1 MINHTMNGLDL
12 TMIIM
17 SKMLDLTTVC
27 LWRKY
32 MWILAD
38 KDLHKCDVYL
48 TLMKGGHFS
57 SACPKQGYKIVMK
70 IPDECRPMYLTSD
83 TMPDTTYAE
92 DENALKEKINPGTV
106 ERYNFCEE

>member
-1 MINHTMNGLDL
+1 
-12 TMIIM
+12 
-17 SKMLDLTTVC
+17 
-27 LWRKY
+27 

-70 IPDECRPMYLTSD
+70 IPDECRPMYLTLD
-83 TMPDTTYAE
+83 TMPDTTYAG